1 MAVLHALLRGD
12 VDARSTEPADALVA
26 PLARGKSLPR
36 ALYHLIGAESLKA
49 GILAGTVGVP
59 I

>member
-12 VDARSTEPADALVA
+12 VDARLTEPADALVGTA
-26 PLARGKSLPR
+26 SSGENRFLV
-36 ALYHLIGAESLKA
+36 LYHLIGAESLKA